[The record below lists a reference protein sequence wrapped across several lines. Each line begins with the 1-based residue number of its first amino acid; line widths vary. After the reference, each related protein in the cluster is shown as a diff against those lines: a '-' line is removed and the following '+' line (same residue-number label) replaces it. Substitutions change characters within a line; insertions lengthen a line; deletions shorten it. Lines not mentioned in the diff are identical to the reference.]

1 MPKVVRFSQSIST
14 PSILSDK
21 AEAERSEQRDQL
33 VSVAL
38 FSGIGLL
45 ISLIAILSGM
55 PGVWY

>member
-14 PSILSDK
+14 PSISSDK
-21 AEAERSEQRDQL
+21 AKAERSEQRDQF

>member
-14 PSILSDK
+14 PSISSDK
-21 AEAERSEQRDQL
+21 AEAKRSEQRDQF